1 MTCLCYSFIHW
12 FIFFSFYLLLFSCVF
27 CIYDSSLL
35 KPRQVMVIVSH
46 LNDSLS
52 RLKFPTPLCFPS
64 RNTRYGTRFYRCVT
78 SQIGT
83 VLNLPIRAPRSPI
96 MVYRIVINLILPN
109 PIEIKYLNAMVVGML
124 SVLCMMFVVNNCLF
138 IYCFQA
144 FFTNL
149 RSWPRLSPFTTRRR
163 ERVLFNINICSYSV
177 VAVKTE
183 DRV

>member
-1 MTCLCYSFIHW
+1 
-12 FIFFSFYLLLFSCVF
+12 
-27 CIYDSSLL
+27 
-35 KPRQVMVIVSH
+35 MVIVSH

-149 RSWPRLSPFTTRRR
+149 RS
-163 ERVLFNINICSYSV
+163 
-177 VAVKTE
+177 
-183 DRV
+183 